1 MRRPSPVWR
10 AISRAESGREEA
22 ARIEDWLVRES
33 ATVLR
38 WAMARFKT
46 LLSFDLD
53 GTILGDPDREV
64 LFRSWAI
71 GRPAGIALAYA
82 SGRSA
87 VNMRAEIASGRL
99 ARPDFIIGHLGTVIE
114 RADGPAP
121 DLLDELLSGVQHGW
135 SARAVL
141 LAGPGAGVE
150 TQEPERLNDYKAS
163 FYWDG
168 RPESLEAFYSRLR
181 KRLPDGCWR
190 SMEVE
195 GLYIDV
201 LPSCVGKAGATLAV
215 ARSLRLGPGDVV
227 VAGDSENDQDLFLE
241 PGFRKILPSNAVELL
256 ARLAPEAYHSPY
268 PDAAGVLD
276 GLKAFGI
283 IA

>member
-1 MRRPSPVWR
+1 
-10 AISRAESGREEA
+10 
-22 ARIEDWLVRES
+22 
-33 ATVLR
+33 
-38 WAMARFKT
+38 MARFKT

-53 GTILGDPDREV
+53 GTILGDPEREI

-71 GRPAGIALAYA
+71 GRPGGIALAYA

-87 VNMRAEIASGRL
+87 ANMRAEIASGRL
-99 ARPDFIIGHLGTVIE
+99 PRPDFVIGHLGTAIE
-114 RADGPAP
+114 RADAPAP
-121 DLLDELLSGVQHGW
+121 DLMAELFSGVLPGW
-135 SARAVL
+135 SARAAL
-141 LAGPGAGVE
+141 IAGPGSGIEA
-150 TQEPERLNDYKAS
+150 QEPERLNEHKAS

-168 RPESLEAFYSRLR
+168 DRSSLEAFYARLR
-181 KRLPDGCWR
+181 KALPDGCWR

-195 GLYIDV
+195 GLYIDI
-201 LPSCVGKAGATLAV
+201 LPSCVGKAGATLVV
-215 ARSLRLGPGDVV
+215 ARSLGLGPGDVV

-256 ARLAPEAYHSPY
+256 SRLAPEAYRSSF

-283 IA
+283 IG